1 MRYLFLSFI
10 RKPNGQ
16 IDETVTIGKRIRT
29 SDRNSSNVIL
39 DFAEKKVEK
48 CVIEGK
54 VHETTFEQ
62 MRDYYKK
69 IYPAL
74 IFQLE
79 KEAPITAKADKKK

>member
-29 SDRNSSNVIL
+29 LDRNSSNVIL
-39 DFAEKKVEK
+39 DFADKKVEK

-62 MRDYYKK
+62 MRDYYKR